1 MAKKKSKKEV
11 CTHTACKNASICGLY
26 DKLAPIN
33 NRTKL
38 INYNKCIQ
46 NLYSDLLLGRFSSYN
61 PKVTIPDW

>member
-1 MAKKKSKKEV
+1 MAKKKNKKEV

-38 INYNKCIQ
+38 IDYNKCVQ
-46 NLYSDLLLGRFSSYN
+46 NLYSRL
-61 PKVTIPDW
+61 VTR